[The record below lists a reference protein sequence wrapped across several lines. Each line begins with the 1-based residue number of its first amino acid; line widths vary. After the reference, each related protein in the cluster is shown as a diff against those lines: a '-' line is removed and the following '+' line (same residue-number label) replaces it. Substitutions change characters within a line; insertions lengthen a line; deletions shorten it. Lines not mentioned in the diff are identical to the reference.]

1 MKSKTVIVGFF
12 SVPGFGPD
20 SVETSV
26 TGNGPRDYAALQTA
40 IFARHPGVRRSDI
53 VRTGSKIEQ
62 RTGTTQNY
70 LGDVPGQTIRQL
82 FDGALALDKPLPAV
96 LLGRCFFSGAP
107 YDIALLFSRSSGQ
120 AGVVLRPRTPTS
132 GIVSFQNKINP
143 MILVT
148 ELPQL
153 VREILGGD
161 ARDIRLNTRPPA
173 PAPTTPTPAPAPAPI
188 SKTPENVAEIH
199 VSISKTPEKVAEISA
214 SKKVAG
220 KSSGKAVSK

>member
-1 MKSKTVIVGFF
+1 MTTQTVLVGFF
-12 SVPGFGPD
+12 DVKGFGPD
-20 SVETSV
+20 SVEV
-26 TGNGPRDYAALQTA
+26 PITGNGPRDYAALQTA
-40 IFARHPGVRRSDI
+40 ILAKHNGSHRNEI
-53 VRTGSKIEQ
+53 TRTGSKIEQ

-96 LLGRCFFSGAP
+96 LLGRCFFSGTP

-120 AGVVLRPRTPTS
+120 AGVVLRPRVPTA
-132 GIVSFQNKINP
+132 GVVSFQNKINP

-153 VREILGGD
+153 IREILGND

-173 PAPTTPTPAPAPAPI
+173 PAPKAPPTPAPSLIP
-188 SKTPENVAEIH
+188 
-199 VSISKTPEKVAEISA
+199 KTPEKVAEISKPNPILPPETKRIA
-214 SKKVAG
+214 DRAVRIPSERAKKA
-220 KSSGKAVSK
+220 

>member
-1 MKSKTVIVGFF
+1 MTNTKTVLVGFF
-12 SVPGFGPD
+12 DVKGLGPD
-20 SVETSV
+20 SVEV
-26 TGNGPRDYAALQTA
+26 PCTGNGPRDYAAIQAA
-40 IFARHPGVRRSDI
+40 IMAKHPGAHRNEI
-53 VRTGSKIEQ
+53 TRTGSKIEQ

-82 FDGALALDKPLPAV
+82 FDGALALDKPMPAV
-96 LLGRCFFSGAP
+96 LLGRCFFNGAP

-120 AGVVLRPRTPTS
+120 AGVVLRPRVPTA

-153 VREILGGD
+153 IREILGND

-173 PAPTTPTPAPAPAPI
+173 PTPNPTPTPAPAPIPE
-188 SKTPENVAEIH
+188 TP
-199 VSISKTPEKVAEISA
+199 KKVAEIGKPFP
-214 SKKVAG
+214 KKAA
-220 KSSGKAVSK
+220 GKAVSK